1 VSADP
6 ANSSDS
12 SDPTVA
18 LAASAQSAADLPTV
32 AAAAPGD
39 DTAIDPLHP
48 GLVRTGVVMAF
59 LIGGPPLGTF
69 VVALPMMLFGALD
82 SGDSLVGGLVAA
94 LGFSL
99 FSYLFGAVPALLT
112 GLVAAWSWPRLRGW
126 RAHLRMGAI
135 GFVVSLLCFAIA
147 FPLMGSRNDDSF
159 ADSVPT
165 LLLFSLPGLVA
176 GVLVSRLLQA
186 LRGS

>member
-1 VSADP
+1 M
-6 ANSSDS
+6 
-12 SDPTVA
+12 
-18 LAASAQSAADLPTV
+18 AAV
-32 AAAAPGD
+32 AAPADD

-69 VVALPMMLFGALD
+69 VVALPMLLFGALD
-82 SGDSLVGGLVAA
+82 GGESPVGALVGA
-94 LGFSL
+94 LGISL

-135 GFVVSLLCFAIA
+135 GFVLSLLCFAIA
-147 FPLMGSRNDDSF
+147 FPLMGSRSTDSF
-159 ADSVPT
+159 TDDAPT
-165 LLLFSLPGLVA
+165 LLLFSLPGLIA